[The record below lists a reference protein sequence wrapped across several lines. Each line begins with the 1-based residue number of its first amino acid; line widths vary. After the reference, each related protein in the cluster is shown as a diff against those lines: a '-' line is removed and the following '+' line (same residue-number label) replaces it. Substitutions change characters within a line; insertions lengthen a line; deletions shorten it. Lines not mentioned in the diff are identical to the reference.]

1 MCPLVVARAISQRR
15 NHMAAKKSKS
25 KKVTKKLGKSK
36 ALSSVKT
43 LKGAPGGLY
52 TVDCLRLF

>member
-1 MCPLVVARAISQRR
+1 
-15 NHMAAKKSKS
+15 MAAKKSKS